1 MRFVGKTGQ
10 GTLFNFGNPLSNE
23 SPYGFRLDTF
33 TRKEQQGT
41 RDVYKRMVRL
51 VVFDHTQ
58 EGNYIYDS
66 HFGTEDFPRRRTY
79 STPNESIRG
88 AAYEEFPTLNS
99 FNAHTQIPTDDLN
112 EWFFI
117 CATFD
122 PEIQE
127 TISFTTDIYDNFKNN
142 KQFWLN
148 HVTQAGTLTANSTL
162 GARCKVEVISRSDL
176 LRARGFKVDSL
187 EFDASSVV
195 YDEYVDPGGETDQD
209 DNIAL

>member
-1 MRFVGKTGQ
+1 M
-10 GTLFNFGNPLSNE
+10 P
-23 SPYGFRLDTF
+23 
-33 TRKEQQGT
+33 
-41 RDVYKRMVRL
+41 
-51 VVFDHTQ
+51 
-58 EGNYIYDS
+58 
-66 HFGTEDFPRRRTY
+66 EDLP
-79 STPNESIRG
+79 E
-88 AAYEEFPTLNS
+88 
-99 FNAHTQIPTDDLN
+99 
-112 EWFFI
+112 
-117 CATFD
+117 D
-122 PEIQE
+122 PSGGREAGGRPI
-127 TISFTTDIYDNFKNN
+127 FKNN